1 MKKFFA
7 EFFGTF
13 VLVFIGAGSAV
24 IAGGQI
30 GVLGISFAFGIAVLA
45 MAYAIGPVSGCHI
58 NPAISIS
65 MLVAGKLSAK
75 DAVMYVIAQI
85 LGAILGA
92 GILYMIAS
100 GKSGYDVTLNGL
112 GQNGWGVG
120 YLGEY
125 TMGAAFLAEVVLT
138 AIFLLVIFGA
148 TSDKANGKFAGL
160 AIGLALT
167 MIHLV
172 GIQITG
178 TSVNPARSIGP
189 ALFVGGTALSQLWLF
204 IVAPIVGG
212 LVGTFIWKY
221 LIEDK

>member
-7 EFFGTF
+7 ELFGTF

-24 IAGGQI
+24 VAGGEI
-30 GVLGISFAFGIAVLA
+30 GVLGISFAFGIAVMA
-45 MAYAIGPVSGCHI
+45 MVYAIGPISGCHI
-58 NPAISIS
+58 NPAITIS
-65 MLVAGKLSAK
+65 MLVAGKISVK
-75 DAVMYVIAQI
+75 DSISYIGAQI
-85 LGAILGA
+85 FGAILGA
-92 GILYMIAS
+92 GVLYLVAS
-100 GKSGYDVTLNGL
+100 GKAGFDVSAGM
-112 GQNGWGVG
+112 GQNGFGSG

-125 TMGAAFLAEVVLT
+125 SMQAAFIAEVILT

-148 TSDKANGKFAGL
+148 TSEKANGKFAGM
-160 AIGLALT
+160 AIGFALV

-189 ALFVGGTALSQLWLF
+189 ALFVGGTAISQLWLF

-212 LVGTFIWKY
+212 LLGTFIWKY
-221 LIEDK
+221 LISDD

>member
-7 EFFGTF
+7 ELFGTF

-24 IAGGQI
+24 IAGGDI
-30 GVLGISFAFGIAVLA
+30 GVLGISFAFGIAVMA
-45 MAYAIGPVSGCHI
+45 MVYAIGPISGCHI
-58 NPAISIS
+58 NPAITIS
-65 MLVAGKLSAK
+65 MLVAGKINLK
-75 DAVMYVIAQI
+75 DSISYIAAQV

-92 GILYMIAS
+92 GVLYLVAS
-100 GKSGYDVTLNGL
+100 GKAGFNVADGM
-112 GQNGWGVG
+112 GQNGFGSG

-125 TMGAAFLAEVVLT
+125 SMQAAFIAEVVLT

-148 TSDKANGKFAGL
+148 TSDKANGKFAGV
-160 AIGLALT
+160 AIGFALT

-189 ALFVGGTALSQLWLF
+189 ALFVGGTAISQLWLF
-204 IVAPIVGG
+204 IVAPIIGG
-212 LVGTFIWKY
+212 LLGTVIWKY
-221 LIEDK
+221 LIQED